1 MVKDRIKRQEKY
13 AAPLEGRSDSNC
25 VLLDFNER
33 TSTPSKEVFD
43 ALTKF
48 LNQKKLQVYPEYNDL
63 YSKIADYNSLDS
75 NQICVTNGSNQAIDI
90 FFRINCSEGEK
101 VIINQPSFAMLS
113 HYPKVQGLEII
124 SPSIT
129 DDYNYPYDEVK
140 EILANQD
147 ISAVSICTPE
157 SPTGKELSIE
167 KIELF
172 LKENPKTAFLID
184 ECYYEYT
191 DTTCKELIK
200 KYDNIFISRSFSK
213 AWGLASLRIGYM
225 ISSKNNINE
234 MKKAVSPYD
243 VNKLAAVAA
252 SAALS
257 NREYMLKYVAQVNL
271 TSKPKLEKFL
281 EEKKIEF
288 IKSSA
293 NFILCFFNDSEKV
306 SKKLKQKGILVR
318 LRNGPKI
325 ENTLRISIGTEKDTD
340 TLINALQEIL

>member
-1 MVKDRIKRQEKY
+1 MVKDRIKNQEKY
-13 AAPLEGRSDSNC
+13 SAPLEGRSDSDC
-25 VLLDFNER
+25 LLLDFNER
-33 TSTPSKEVFD
+33 TSTPCKEVFD
-43 ALTKF
+43 ALTEF
-48 LNQKKLQVYPEYNDL
+48 LEQKKLQIYPEYNDL
-63 YSKIADYNSLDS
+63 SSKIANYNSLDS

-101 VIINQPSFAMLS
+101 VIINQPTFAMLS
-113 HYPKVQGLEII
+113 HYPKAQGLEII

-129 DDYNYPYDEVK
+129 DDYSYPYDEVK
-140 EILANQD
+140 ETLATQK

-157 SPTGKELSIE
+157 SPTGKELSVN
-167 KIELF
+167 KIELL

-191 DTTCKELIK
+191 NTTCKELIQ

-225 ISSKNNINE
+225 ISSKNNISE

-243 VNKLAAVAA
+243 VNKLASVAA

-257 NREYMLKYVAQVNL
+257 NPDYMRKYVTLVNKF
-271 TSKPKLEKFL
+271 SKPKLEKFL
-281 EEKKIEF
+281 EEKKIKF
-288 IKSSA
+288 IKNSA
-293 NFILCFFNDSEKV
+293 NYILCFFDN
-306 SKKLKQKGILVR
+306 SKKISEELKQKGILVR
-318 LRNGPKI
+318 PRNGPKI

-340 TLINALQEIL
+340 ILIKTLSEII